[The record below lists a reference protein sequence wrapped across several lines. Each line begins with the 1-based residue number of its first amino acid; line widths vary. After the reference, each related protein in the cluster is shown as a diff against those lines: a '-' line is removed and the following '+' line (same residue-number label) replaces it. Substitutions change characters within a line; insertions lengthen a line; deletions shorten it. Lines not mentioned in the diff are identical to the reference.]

1 MSRAALT
8 LTLEKKEEEHAELH
22 GNYEVMHAQM
32 LQLRSAAMAK
42 LGQVDEAA
50 AGSSDAV
57 SPAAEEADGAGATT
71 TDAALP
77 TGEEEVA
84 APSAVAPP
92 APSQPS
98 APGENKLDGL
108 LKQLEHRADALREP
122 LRAMDE
128 AATKALERGR
138 EGIVRGL
145 SELSMRLRPE
155 ERTLRD
161 GAGP

>member
-1 MSRAALT
+1 MSPASATCMSRKDAVVTVVNTVTRALCQRGRYHKDVNRAGSGKGRRAAL
-8 LTLEKKEEEHAELH
+8 A
-22 GNYEVMHAQM
+22 
-32 LQLRSAAMAK
+32 
-42 LGQVDEAA
+42 
-50 AGSSDAV
+50 
-57 SPAAEEADGAGATT
+57 
-71 TDAALP
+71 
-77 TGEEEVA
+77 TGEQEVA

-98 APGENKLDGL
+98 APSENKLDGL